1 MSESEG
7 VVLVVEDHE
16 DVREGFRISLMLDGF
31 VVEVASNGREALA
44 KLYAG
49 LRPFLIIM
57 DLMMPV
63 MDGFEFRQAQLAY
76 PELADIPLI
85 AYSAVTDPRET
96 AQHLHAA
103 AYLHK
108 PTDMEQVA
116 ALVRQFRPKLTD
128 RAMR

>member
-1 MSESEG
+1 MSASEG
-7 VVLVVEDHE
+7 VVLVIEDHE

-63 MDGFEFRQAQLAY
+63 MDGFEFLQAQLA
-76 PELADIPLI
+76 IPSSPTFPYR
-85 AYSAVTDPRET
+85 YSGVTDPRET

-103 AYLHK
+103 VPAQA
-108 PTDMEQVA
+108 D
-116 ALVRQFRPKLTD
+116 
-128 RAMR
+128 